1 MKEGMVRSCTVP
13 FIVGSKS
20 IVDVSLIN
28 QVKVEEWFV
37 TKFLCKKIAKNKDI
51 PLLSAIFFTLVDI
64 DYKCDFRVFHRR
76 DIGLRQRTILM
87 VSSIYKQHLHS
98 MDW

>member
-1 MKEGMVRSCTVP
+1 MWFGKFSATCI
-13 FIVGSKS
+13 FFFWGSKS